1 METIAA
7 VANGFMA
14 LFKAGGET
22 FTAFVTGIIPLIIVL
37 MTAVN
42 SLIKIIGEERFYH
55 VAKKAT
61 KYTLTR
67 YTVVPVLA
75 IIFMGSPMCFT
86 FGQFVE
92 EKYKPAFYD
101 AAVSFVHPV
110 TGLFPH
116 AKGSELFVYMGIA
129 AGVQALGYELGELA
143 VRYFL
148 VGIVIIFLRGLITE
162 KIYLYLK
169 SRDGRRKTQ
178 EAEHV

>member
-1 METIAA
+1 M
-7 VANGFMA
+7 
-14 LFKAGGET
+14 
-22 FTAFVTGIIPLIIVL
+22 
-37 MTAVN
+37 
-42 SLIKIIGEERFYH
+42 
-55 VAKKAT
+55 
-61 KYTLTR
+61 
-67 YTVVPVLA
+67 
-75 IIFMGSPMCFT
+75 
-86 FGQFVE
+86 E

-116 AKGSELFVYMGIA
+116 ANGSELFVYMGIA

-169 SRDGRRKTQ
+169 SRDGRRKT
-178 EAEHV
+178 

>member
-1 METIAA
+1 MDFI
-7 VANGFMA
+7 VSLANGLMA
-14 LFKAGGET
+14 IFKAGGDT
-22 FTAFVTGIIPLIIVL
+22 FVGFVTNIVPLIIVL

-42 SLIKIIGEERFYH
+42 SIIKLIGEDRFYN

-61 KYTLTR
+61 RYRITR

-116 AKGSELFVYMGIA
+116 ANGSELFVFMGIA
-129 AGVQALGYELGELA
+129 AGVQALEYELGELA

-148 VGIVIIFLRGLITE
+148 IGIVVILMRGIITE
-162 KIYLYLK
+162 RIYAYLCAK
-169 SRDGRRKTQ
+169 DGRKQ
-178 EAEHV
+178 KGEGEHV

>member
-7 VANGFMA
+7 IANGFMA
-14 LFKAGGET
+14 LFKAGGDT

-116 AKGSELFVYMGIA
+116 ANGSELFVDMGIA
-129 AGVQALGYELGELA
+129 AGVQALGHELGELA

-148 VGIVIIFLRGLITE
+148 VGIIIIFLRGLITE

-169 SRDGRRKTQ
+169 ARDGRRKTQ
-178 EAEHV
+178 EADHV